1 MKAKQSAARR
11 RKPEHQ
17 APARPAADPADEL
30 SWREVRALLD
40 EEIDLLPEIYRSA
53 FVLCCLEELSRDEAA
68 QRLGLKER
76 TVLSRLAEARKRLS
90 QRLGR
95 RGVELTSVLAAI
107 ALTTPAS
114 SLPAKLMVKTLKA
127 VLEAASGKELA
138 NIVSAS
144 VVELVQG
151 ATSAVIGRKAK
162 IATVL
167 VMAAGLLTGAWV

>member
-11 RKPEHQ
+11 RKNERQ
-17 APARPAADPADEL
+17 APSRPATDPADEL

-40 EEIDLLPEIYRSA
+40 EEIDRLPEIYRSA
-53 FVLCCLEELSRDEAA
+53 FVLCCLENLSRAEAA

-90 QRLGR
+90 QRLAR
-95 RGVELTSVLAAI
+95 HGVELTAVLAAV
-107 ALTTPAS
+107 ALTTPPVS
-114 SLPAKLMVKTLKA
+114 KLPAKLMVKTLKA
-127 VLEAASGKELA
+127 VLATASGKELA
-138 NIVSAS
+138 GIVSAS

-151 ATSAVIGRKAK
+151 ATALIGGKAK

-167 VMAAGLLTGAWV
+167 LLTASLLTGPLV